1 MRKKLGWIAMLLAM
15 CVMNGW
21 ACTNLTSSCIGAYRS
36 QNSRATYTCGS

>member
-21 ACTNLTSSCIGAYRS
+21 ACTNLLVGNTASAD
-36 QNSRATYTCGS
+36 GSVIVPF